1 MLLLHAF
8 FFQIYIYIIKIVKK
22 NKLKVNEGNRKMNLN
37 DKKMKL
43 NFFKRLKKG
52 KNLARL
58 NGYKSNK
65 KNISTTYNNEEKTQ
79 NN

>member
-1 MLLLHAF
+1 M
-8 FFQIYIYIIKIVKK
+8 KIVKK
-22 NKLKVNEGNRKMNLN
+22 NKLKVNEENRKMNLN

-43 NFFKRLKKG
+43 NFFFKRLKKG

-65 KNISTTYNNEEKTQ
+65 KNISIT
-79 NN
+79 